1 MRYESP
7 SVRPRFKPKWLLWY
21 KRMSP
26 ACDISSFQLWCCY
39 LLCSWWFQTA
49 TNISPLQELTAL
61 EAESSQVYLYRPKI
75 TLPQRDLLSL
85 QRPLPYIHLAW
96 LQIRRNSFPD
106 IFVSEKWEEP
116 WSVYKR
122 YDPTWVNHGSRE
134 ESQKSHYL
142 FFNMCRNAVDITE
155 LAWLYKSRRLFG
167 TKAFYVV
174 IFPFPPS
181 KICTNHCR
189 RSISG
194 LLRTPQ
200 RVLGIFFSKLIFI
213 FTQRCDSFM
222 RGNEWSLIPSLKRV

>member
-1 MRYESP
+1 MNCSSFTAVFMVQTTEATTLKKQKLTVLFGLWLTQPDLQVSPGTFVAWLVHMRYESP

-49 TNISPLQELTAL
+49 TNISPVQELTAL

-106 IFVSEKWEEP
+106 IFVSEKREKP
-116 WSVYKR
+116 WSVYKKVR
-122 YDPTWVNHGSRE
+122 
-134 ESQKSHYL
+134 SH
-142 FFNMCRNAVDITE
+142 MSE
-155 LAWLYKSRRLFG
+155 PRLEGGEPKVTLSVF
-167 TKAFYVV
+167 
-174 IFPFPPS
+174 
-181 KICTNHCR
+181 
-189 RSISG
+189 
-194 LLRTPQ
+194 
-200 RVLGIFFSKLIFI
+200 
-213 FTQRCDSFM
+213 
-222 RGNEWSLIPSLKRV
+222 